1 MQAVPQL
8 AERAPASRDGVP
20 KSTRAEQ
27 RARDLAE
34 READLEELV
43 NLVSTKDELIKNIE
57 RRLLQAKKVIAYLK
71 AEVQSLR
78 NRNDHQEPDNQQKTP
93 H

>member
-1 MQAVPQL
+1 M
-8 AERAPASRDGVP
+8 
-20 KSTRAEQ
+20 
-27 RARDLAE
+27 AE
-34 READLEELV
+34 READLEELAH
-43 NLVSTKDELIKNIE
+43 LVSTKDELIKNIV

>member
-1 MQAVPQL
+1 M
-8 AERAPASRDGVP
+8 
-20 KSTRAEQ
+20 
-27 RARDLAE
+27 AE
-34 READLEELV
+34 READLEELA